1 MGKGKRK
8 GTGGTA
14 QSFSVLNGRHELAVR
29 RFTATAERVELA
41 YRITPALPERWRDNP
56 DGSLDAVGPPI
67 FFSVEGVDDLG
78 REYLDGGGAFGTDPD
93 GGFTEGSLSLEPG
106 PAPAARS
113 LTLTLMLTCGD
124 EQSTHQ
130 LTMPL

>member
-14 QSFSVLNGRHELAVR
+14 RRFSVLNGQHELTIR
-29 RFTATAERVELA
+29 GFTATAERIELE
-41 YRITPALPERWRDNP
+41 YHITPPLPERWQDNP

-93 GGFTEGSLSLEPG
+93 GRFTEGSLSLEPG

-124 EQSTHQ
+124 TQSTHQ
-130 LTMPL
+130 LEMPL